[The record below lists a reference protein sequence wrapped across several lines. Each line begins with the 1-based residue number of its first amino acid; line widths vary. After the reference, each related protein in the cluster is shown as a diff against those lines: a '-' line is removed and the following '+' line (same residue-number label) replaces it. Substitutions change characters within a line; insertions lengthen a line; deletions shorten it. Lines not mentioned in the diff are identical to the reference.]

1 MKLPNHLLEAIKAG
15 DVRVFYKSGIWRSKR
30 QQILKRDN
38 FECQR
43 CKDQGKFS
51 PAEIVHHIKHLREY
65 PELALDDENLLS
77 VCGAC
82 HNILHPEKNFKANQ
96 AKKKE
101 PITPERW

>member
-1 MKLPNHLLEAIKAG
+1 MLPKDLLKAVENG
-15 DVRVFYKSGIWRSKR
+15 NVRKFYKSTVWKHKR
-30 QQILKRDN
+30 KEILKRDN
-38 FECQR
+38 YECQK
-43 CKDQGKFS
+43 CKNKGRFS
-51 PAEIVHHIKHLREY
+51 KAKIVHHIKHLREY

-96 AKKKE
+96 VNKKE